1 MAGNKKYLSKVV
13 KGGNTLFIKD
23 EEAREAISQLDPASA
38 ASVET
43 CEAIIDELT

>member
-1 MAGNKKYLSKVV
+1 MAENKKYLSKIV
-13 KGGNTLFIKD
+13 KGGNTILIKD